1 MTVSNIRF
9 PEPLRS
15 ALRDGELV
23 VFAGAGVSMGSPAC
37 LPDFTTLADSI
48 AKGSGETRLD
58 GETDDAFLGRL
69 HNVGVRVHDRAARL
83 LQTNRCGNPPRPTD
97 LHRDLV
103 RLYPEPDRVRIVT
116 TNFDLLFDTAARDL
130 FAEQPDLFKA
140 PALPLGREFNGIV
153 HVHGRLDQPQ
163 GMVLTDADFGRAY
176 LTDGWAS
183 RFLVE
188 LFRSTTV
195 MFVGYSHDDTVMKYL
210 ARALPES
217 DAGRRFILTDEAD
230 DNRWSVLGIEPVYF
244 PKRDYDQLNVAIRDL
259 AAYARRGL
267 LDWRHEIT
275 EIARRPPSPDA
286 SEAETIREALA
297 DPNRARFFTEVAT
310 DPEWLDWLDK
320 HGYLAP
326 LFAPGPLSE
335 RDAPLAVWLVDKVAF
350 AHPNA
355 LFLLIG
361 RHEIGLPP
369 FYVPVPMLV
378 LARFL
383 GRADP
388 AVAHQ

>member
-1 MTVSNIRF
+1 MTLPHS
-9 PEPLRS
+9 
-15 ALRDGELV
+15 D
-23 VFAGAGVSMGSPAC
+23 AC
-37 LPDFTTLADSI
+37 F
-48 AKGSGETRLD
+48 
-58 GETDDAFLGRL
+58 
-69 HNVGVRVHDRAARL
+69 VAA
-83 LQTNRCGNPPRPTD
+83 
-97 LHRDLV
+97 
-103 RLYPEPDRVRIVT
+103 YPEPDRVRIVT

-130 FAEQPDLFKA
+130 FAKQPDLFKA
-140 PALPLGREFNGIV
+140 PALPLGREFIGIV

-297 DPNRARFFTEVAT
+297 EGRSAGATVPFPRKCDNCDTSEGWAYRLRAGRSQAIAWASCAPAMWPSPSAATGGAPDRCPWSAAPRRAIPRSGGRFA
-310 DPEWLDWLDK
+310 
-320 HGYLAP
+320 
-326 LFAPGPLSE
+326 
-335 RDAPLAVWLVDKVAF
+335 
-350 AHPNA
+350 
-355 LFLLIG
+355 
-361 RHEIGLPP
+361 
-369 FYVPVPMLV
+369 
-378 LARFL
+378 
-383 GRADP
+383 
-388 AVAHQ
+388 